1 MEVGMDAAKAE
12 AGQRAAERVALLV
25 ALPSSFLTPFMG
37 SSANIALPSIGADL
51 GLPAVE
57 LSWVSTA
64 YLLAAAAFLLPFGRI
79 ADIVGRKRVLASG
92 LIVYC
97 VSSLLCALAPTG
109 TLLIAARVLQGI
121 GGSMMFATNVAILT
135 SVFAP
140 ERRGAA
146 LGTSVAATYLGMSLG
161 PVLGGLITEAL
172 GWRAVFALSIPVG
185 LAGLL
190 VLAWK
195 LRGEWADARGESFDL
210 TGSLLFMA
218 SLGVMMYGV
227 SSLPSAAGIAMIA
240 AGFVGIAAFVLWELR
255 ARYPALNMALFRRNR
270 TFAFSNLAA
279 LISYSATATV
289 SFFLSLYLQS
299 VRGLTPDT
307 AGFVLVAQPVFQAIF
322 SPIMGRLSD
331 RVEPRILASLG
342 MGLTVIALGLLGFV
356 GGATPLPYIIASLSL
371 LGLGFALFSSPNTN
385 AVMGSVDR
393 RQYGIASATL
403 GTMRLVGNMLSMG
416 VAVMLLALLMGNV
429 PIVPE
434 HFEAFLS
441 CVRTAF
447 PLFAG
452 LCLVGVFA
460 SLARGKRQP
469 AAVARPPA

>member
-1 MEVGMDAAKAE
+1 MGTVTAE

-37 SSANIALPSIGADL
+37 SSANIALPSIGVEFR
-51 GLPAVE
+51 LPAVE

-64 YLLAAAAFLLPFGRI
+64 YLLSAAALLLPFGRI

-92 LIVYC
+92 LVVYC
-97 VSSLLCALAPTG
+97 VASLLCAVAPSG
-109 TLLIAARVLQGI
+109 ALLIAARILQGI

-185 LAGLL
+185 LTGLL
-190 VLAWK
+190 VLTWK

-227 SSLPSAAGIAMIA
+227 SSLPSAAGIAMVS
-240 AGFVGIAAFVLWELR
+240 AGFVGIAGFVLWELR
-255 ARYPALNMALFRRNR
+255 APYPALNMALFLHNR

-279 LISYSATATV
+279 LINYSATATV
-289 SFFLSLYLQS
+289 GFFLSLYLQS
-299 VRGLTPDT
+299 VRGLTAEA

-322 SPIMGRLSD
+322 SPFMGRLSD
-331 RVEPRILASLG
+331 RVEPRVLASVG
-342 MGLTVIALGLLGFV
+342 MGLTVVGLGLLGFV
-356 GGATPLPYIIASLSL
+356 GRDTPLPYIVASLSF
-371 LGLGFALFSSPNTN
+371 LGLGFAMFSSPNTN
-385 AVMGSVDR
+385 AVMGSVER

-416 VAVMLLALLMGNV
+416 VAVMLLAVLMGNV
-429 PIVPE
+429 QIVPE
-434 HFEAFLS
+434 HFDAFLR
-441 CVRTAF
+441 CMRTAF

-452 LCLVGVFA
+452 LCLAGIFA
-460 SLARGKRQP
+460 SLARGNRQP
-469 AAVARPPA
+469 AAGAQPSA